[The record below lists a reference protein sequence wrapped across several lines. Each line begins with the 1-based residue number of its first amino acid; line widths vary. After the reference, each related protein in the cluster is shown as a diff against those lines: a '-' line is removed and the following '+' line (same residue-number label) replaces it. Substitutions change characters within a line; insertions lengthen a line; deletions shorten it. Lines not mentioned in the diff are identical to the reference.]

1 MEEDVLSMGNDA
13 VDVFIVSWCQ
23 GVKGERRGNSSNF
36 VKNRKFPL
44 LQ

>member
-23 GVKGERRGNSSNF
+23 GVKGERRGDSSNF
-36 VKNRKFPL
+36 EKNREFSL